1 MAYEFLLPA
10 LTPSAQKVVRT
21 QPEVVTTLIVVLV
34 GLIMLSLGCWYISFA
49 VRKPVPKRP
58 AAPAG
63 KAPPKK

>member
-34 GLIMLSLGCWYISFA
+34 ALIMLGIGCWYIGFA
-49 VRKPVPKRP
+49 VRKPGQKKP
-58 AAPAG
+58 AAPPG